1 MFESPHPGERLKHHN
16 RHLWKTPF
24 EKKPLK
30 QRPTTSA
37 IRYISIHRDIQSIFI
52 TIKNNCM
59 KKQEKAAHVPQAEVI
74 AAQQQ
79 TIALQRRQL
88 ALQEVIFGKLFD
100 YVQQLQQQWHT
111 TAQDAKALGLPAAGI
126 GQQSEG

>member
-88 ALQEVIFGKLFD
+88 ALQEV
-100 YVQQLQQQWHT
+100 QQLQQQWHT